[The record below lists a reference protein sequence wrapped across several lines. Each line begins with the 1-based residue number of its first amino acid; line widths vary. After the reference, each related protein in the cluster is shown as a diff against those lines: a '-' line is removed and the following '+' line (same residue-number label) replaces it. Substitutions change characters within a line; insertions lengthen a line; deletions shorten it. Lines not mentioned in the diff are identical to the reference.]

1 MMANEDTHA
10 APPPQPFPY
19 YTSFTFNKT
28 GLTDLY
34 WSDKVHHTSLIRPK
48 YIFEDKPTLG
58 SHFDITLM
66 PDVNTYQIS

>member
-10 APPPQPFPY
+10 APPPLP
-19 YTSFTFNKT
+19 TLSLHISFTCNKT

-48 YIFEDKPTLG
+48 YVFEDKPTLG

-66 PDVNTYQIS
+66 PDVNT